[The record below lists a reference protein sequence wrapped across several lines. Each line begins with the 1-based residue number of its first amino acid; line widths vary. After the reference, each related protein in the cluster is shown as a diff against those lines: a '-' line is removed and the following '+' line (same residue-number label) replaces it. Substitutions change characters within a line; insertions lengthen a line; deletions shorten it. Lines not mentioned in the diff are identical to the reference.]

1 MTEHKRLFPLITG
14 NISDLSD
21 DYRQIISEL
30 HNELKKDG
38 FVYVECNEEICNNL
52 TRLQEISKV
61 FFHLSSQQKSSFH
74 SYDIMQ
80 KKLKEKNYRKQRQK
94 RNANGYVCESSVPVG
109 FSTDIH
115 GVYDNQDCYW
125 DNQENQRGISF
136 VNCGWT
142 ASQSL
147 WWRRIFFSWFSSSRV
162 STPSQSSSNPVE
174 GLDQSRRL
182 PNSQDFGAFLNGNS
196 ISNLPTLSN
205 HQPVLFH
212 AGALAPVRSKKNTA
226 VGKGYFHKEIN
237 PFREFYDIEEND
249 IFLHKEFSEIT
260 NICFQCFRKYCIL
273 FLKQILFPLQIE
285 NGEYLDSLIH
295 GRSHSK
301 LRLIRYNFQGTRSLS
316 FSFLLLLSISSLFH
330 SLFRS
335 SHWSLVGECS
345 EETCIR
351 HTDMGLLTFAP
362 ALSSGLE
369 LKSFHEPYS
378 FIDIEKESPCKP
390 CLIVFAG
397 EALARLTGG
406 YFKAPIHRV
415 SSVETRYSF
424 PFFFRSTAE
433 VVLDIK
439 QLTSPVLEE
448 MLKNGD
454 VECLEGITANELE
467 IITQEQYR
475 TKKIPVELGNYKQ
488 HLYYQQLFD

>member
-1 MTEHKRLFPLITG
+1 MTEHKRLFPLITED
-14 NISDLSD
+14 ISDWND
-21 DYRQIISEL
+21 IDYRQIISEL
-30 HNELKKDG
+30 HNELRKDG

-52 TRLQEISKV
+52 TRLQEISTV
-61 FFHLSSQQKSSFH
+61 FFRLSSQQKSSFH

-80 KKLKEKNYRKQRQK
+80 KKLKEKNDRKQRQN
-94 RNANGYVCESSVPVG
+94 RNANGYICETSVPVG
-109 FSTDIH
+109 HSTPDNH
-115 GVYDNQDCYW
+115 GVYDDQDCYW
-125 DNQENQRGISF
+125 DNQENQHGISF

-162 STPSQSSSNPVE
+162 STPTQSSSN
-174 GLDQSRRL
+174 GRL

-196 ISNLPTLSN
+196 ISNLPTVSN
-205 HQPVLFH
+205 QQPVLFN
-212 AGALAPVRSKKNTA
+212 AGASAPVKSKKNTA
-226 VGKGYFHKEIN
+226 VGKGYFHNKIN

-249 IFLHKEFSEIT
+249 IFLHKEFSDVT

-285 NGEYLDSLIH
+285 NKEYLDSLIH

-301 LRLIRYNFQGTRSLS
+301 LRLMKYNFQGTQSVS
-316 FSFLLLLSISSLFH
+316 FCVFLLLLSISSLFH
-330 SLFRS
+330 SLFALLIGL
-335 SHWSLVGECS
+335 LVGECS

-369 LKSFHEPYS
+369 MKSFHNPYS

-406 YFKAPIHRV
+406 YFKAAIHRV
-415 SSVETRYSF
+415 SSAETRYSF

-439 QLTSPVLEE
+439 QLTSPILEE
-448 MLKNGD
+448 LLMNGE
-454 VECLEGITANELE
+454 VESLEGITANELE

-475 TKKIPVELGNYKQ
+475 TKKIPAELGNYKQ
-488 HLYYQQLFD
+488 HHYYQQLFD